1 LMMTNHRLLYR
12 GALELPDSYMVLD
25 GLSFTLTLDSVL
37 STSGER
43 GNSTVTSTPSG
54 KSKLDLL
61 ENPLA
66 LALESMRGRPTLRFL
81 GTTRIADVHVDGSF
95 NANVYIH
102 PSSTLTQF
110 YFGNLFC
117 SSPINVESNRT
128 EYGVRVGLGDQD
140 VQGSSEI
147 LIYGH
152 LPPAQPESQVPVPP
166 TTPPG
171 LSLVARRVVPVPL
184 IPPPLMRLPRPDDPT
199 PRKPPLVIFGKK
211 TGESQ
216 RTGGSKLKEPEMED
230 PPLKRG
236 KEIKGLPPKAGST
249 KGLGRGTSFRVPDD
263 VFGST
268 PLVTPTLSAKGK
280 GKGKIEGLSNEQF
293 ETLNKAEVKKICS
306 KVLVEIWYLKRR
318 SEL

>member
-1 LMMTNHRLLYR
+1 VHR
-12 GALELPDSYMVLD
+12 AEVA
-25 GLSFTLTLDSVL
+25 
-37 STSGER
+37 
-43 GNSTVTSTPSG
+43 TV
-54 KSKLDLL
+54 
-61 ENPLA
+61 
-66 LALESMRGRPTLRFL
+66 
-81 GTTRIADVHVDGSF
+81 
-95 NANVYIH
+95 
-102 PSSTLTQF
+102 
-110 YFGNLFC
+110 
-117 SSPINVESNRT
+117 
-128 EYGVRVGLGDQD
+128 D

-171 LSLVARRVVPVPL
+171 LSLVARRIVPVPL

-236 KEIKGLPPKAGST
+236 KEIKGLPTKAGTT

-293 ETLNKAEVKKICS
+293 ETLNKAEVKKSAVKFLS
-306 KVLVEIWYLKRR
+306 KYGIAKDDPNFKEVFGFVYRGASFALRTCMR
-318 SEL
+318 SEVISTNLIDKCADMHARMYVRGDGSVVK